1 MTEQFIRNCWYVAA
15 WDDELTP
22 GKLFPITICDVPLV
36 LYRTEGGEIVV
47 LEDRCCHR
55 MAPLSL
61 GRIEDGCNLRCMYHG
76 LKFDTAGKCIEIP
89 GQDKIPATAK
99 VARFAS
105 AVRYGWVWVWLG
117 DAATADIAALP
128 KAPHEPGEG
137 YIYRRGHL
145 DYDANYELLNDNLT
159 DFSHLSYVHA
169 VSFKATDVWAETRPE
184 VKAIDRGIRVTRWFG
199 PERSPLKSDSQSTER
214 LQGGPASFAMYQT
227 YDYLA
232 PGILLMYSSFHNPD
246 IVPDPRPSGADLP
259 PLSIRIDLQAVTPM
273 SQKRTRYFFNAAVRE
288 MDGGEAMADRTLT
301 TTEMAFA
308 EDRAMIEGQQR
319 ILDLR
324 PGNEMLTTADVGPVQ
339 FRAALRRLRA
349 AEAKKETVSA

>member
-15 WDDELTP
+15 WDHELTP

-36 LYRTEGGEIVV
+36 LYRTDAGEIVV

-76 LKFDTAGKCIEIP
+76 LKFNTAGTCIEIP
-89 GQDKIPATAK
+89 GQDKIPTTAK
-99 VARFAS
+99 VTRFAS
-105 AVRYGWVWVWLG
+105 AVRYDWIWVWLG
-117 DAATADIAALP
+117 DEHTADLSALP
-128 KAPHEPGEG
+128 KAQHEPGEG
-137 YIYRRGHL
+137 YLYRRGHL

-169 VSFKATDVWAETRPE
+169 ASFMATDVWADTRPE

-199 PERSPLKSDSQSTER
+199 PERAPIRPESQSAER
-214 LQGGPASFAMYQT
+214 LQGGASNYAMYQT

-232 PGILLMYSSFHNPD
+232 PGILLMYASIHDPAV
-246 IVPDPRPSGADLP
+246 VPTPRPSGAALP
-259 PLSIRIDLQAVTPM
+259 KLSVRIDLQAVTPI

-288 MDGGEAMADRTLT
+288 IDGGEPMADSALQI
-301 TTEMAFA
+301 TEMAFA
-308 EDRAMIEGQQR
+308 EDRAMIEGQQK

-324 PGNEMLTTADVGPVQ
+324 PGNEMLTSADVGPVQ

-349 AEAKKETVSA
+349 AEARKETANA

>member
-1 MTEQFIRNCWYVAA
+1 MTNAFIRNCWYVAG
-15 WDDELTP
+15 WDPDLEP
-22 GKLFPITICDVPLV
+22 GSMLAITICDIPLV
-36 LYRTEGGEIVV
+36 LYRTSEGETVA

-55 MAPLSL
+55 MAPLSQ

-76 LKFDTAGKCIEIP
+76 LKFAPSGQCIEIP
-89 GQDKIPATAK
+89 GQDQIPSTAK
-99 VARFAS
+99 VTRFAT
-105 AVRYGWVWVWLG
+105 AIRYDWIWVWLG
-117 DAATADIAALP
+117 ESAEADLSLLP
-128 KAPHEPGEG
+128 SAPHEPGEG
-137 YIYRRGHL
+137 YLYRRGHL

-169 VSFKATDVWAETRPE
+169 ASFRSTDVWAETRPE

-199 PERSPLKSDSQSTER
+199 PERSPLRADSQSTER
-214 LQGGPASFAMYQT
+214 LQGGAKAFAMFQT

-232 PGILLMYSSFHNPD
+232 PGILLMFSSFHDPAL
-246 IVPDPRPSGADLP
+246 VPSPPPSGAELP
-259 PLSIRIDLQAVTPM
+259 PLSIRIDFQAVTPL
-273 SQKRTRYFFNAAVRE
+273 SARKTRYFFNAAVRE
-288 MDGGEAMADRTLT
+288 IDGGEAMADRTLA

-324 PGNEMLTTADVGPVQ
+324 PGNEVLTTADVGPVQ

-349 AEAKKETVSA
+349 AEQPA